1 MIFRKNIDETLSSVV
16 FTPNEYRAKLV
27 GFGVDGA
34 SSVNRDTGKLSVS
47 FWESV
52 QLGMAY
58 TLELAI
64 KNTFKGTYMVDS
76 SKLWHQLTNS
86 ITTHQS

>member
-47 FWESV
+47 F
-52 QLGMAY
+52 
-58 TLELAI
+58 
-64 KNTFKGTYMVDS
+64 
-76 SKLWHQLTNS
+76 
-86 ITTHQS
+86 